1 MTYNLQTLV
10 PADIQ
15 IKKAM
20 DLDLRYATTK
30 TPYNSFL
37 DQKEQVDTKL
47 NIFES
52 FEQAQIDVFHS
63 FQDIHDFY
71 TYENENITLETTLG
85 SALSIVREK
94 YPYLQY
100 FKEEFMR
107 ISDYNSLADFYGLPR
122 YEILENEYIIVAD
135 YASMVEVRNIA
146 LQQHVSISL
155 NGKTYYPKYDQCQ
168 KGFVYMSTNHVNG
181 GIFLVPDDFDFHD
194 MARNH
199 VVVANY
205 KGESKE
211 EKAAIEETV
220 ANLSSNAYLNRLSY
234 SKIDAVTKIS
244 IYEASIGLAA
254 MVTFIG
260 MYLGIIFL
268 ISSAAIL
275 ALKELSEST
284 DNKVRYQMLRK
295 IGTDEKMIFQALFR
309 QIGVFFLFPLIFAII
324 HSIFG
329 IQFCNYILETFGNEN
344 LLLSILMTAI
354 VLIVIYGGYFW
365 ITYVCSKQIIKE
377 KTRY

>member
-1 MTYNLQTLV
+1 M
-10 PADIQ
+10 
-15 IKKAM
+15 
-20 DLDLRYATTK
+20 
-30 TPYNSFL
+30 
-37 DQKEQVDTKL
+37 
-47 NIFES
+47 
-52 FEQAQIDVFHS
+52 
-63 FQDIHDFY
+63 
-71 TYENENITLETTLG
+71 
-85 SALSIVREK
+85 LS
-94 YPYLQY
+94 L
-100 FKEEFMR
+100 
-107 ISDYNSLADFYGLPR
+107 
-122 YEILENEYIIVAD
+122 
-135 YASMVEVRNIA
+135 
-146 LQQHVSISL
+146 
-155 NGKTYYPKYDQCQ
+155 
-168 KGFVYMSTNHVNG
+168 
-181 GIFLVPDDFDFHD
+181 
-194 MARNH
+194 
-199 VVVANY
+199 
-205 KGESKE
+205 